1 MASVNLVSSSAP
13 ILNTIVNSA
22 ISSFTFNTPVKLDQS
37 NFLIWRSQVLASI
50 RGNRLEKF
58 IDDSATPPP
67 SHIAQRIGDDIRS
80 VENPEFVIWRSQD
93 QVLLGWL
100 LSSMSEGIISLV
112 FNLETSVKV
121 WKAIETQFGS

>member
-13 ILNTIVNSA
+13 VLNTTVNSA

-50 RGNRLEKF
+50 CSNKLEKF

-80 VENPEFVIWRSQD
+80 VENPESVI
-93 QVLLGWL
+93 
-100 LSSMSEGIISLV
+100 
-112 FNLETSVKV
+112 
-121 WKAIETQFGS
+121 